1 VLYHSEVCLPA
12 VRDAIREFLTAQGAL
27 APDAEP
33 PRERIYPPVG
43 ALALDQMLD
52 VLTSEA
58 RTFRQIDRRLPEGVR
73 TDPPIQRTAI
83 G

>member
-1 VLYHSEVCLPA
+1 
-12 VRDAIREFLTAQGAL
+12 VRDAIRKFLTAQGAL

-33 PRERIYPPVG
+33 PRERVYPPVG

-58 RTFRQIDRRLPEGVR
+58 RTFRQIDRSLPEGVR
-73 TDPPIQRTAI
+73 TDPPIQRTTI